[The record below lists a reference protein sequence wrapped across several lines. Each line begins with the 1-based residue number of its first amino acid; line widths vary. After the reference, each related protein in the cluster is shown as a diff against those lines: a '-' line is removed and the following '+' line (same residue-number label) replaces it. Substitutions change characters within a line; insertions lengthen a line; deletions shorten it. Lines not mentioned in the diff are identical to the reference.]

1 MVRGFGLDRIQVYA
15 RVVHQRTSERTKPI
29 DAKGNDRDGGW
40 KADINYSN
48 LFNARVPAP
57 ESSVMNSSTK
67 PVLLYP
73 RAILVAGVACF
84 LFFGTFTLS
93 SVLHPDTVS
102 GCIGRPVTTGETLLV
117 VATLGTF
124 AILGAF
130 LAASFFLERHELS
143 RDDLA
148 SRNVLGRWKS
158 IAWSDIKSV
167 KYCPYPKAWFRLEAR
182 SGSVIRVSFALRGL
196 PDFAQLVLERAPNAA
211 MDPTTLAVFRAVA
224 LGHAPPMR
232 LA

>member
-1 MVRGFGLDRIQVYA
+1 MVSSSRMSGM
-15 RVVHQRTSERTKPI
+15 
-29 DAKGNDRDGGW
+29 GG
-40 KADINYSN
+40 KKTLTTPPYFLSD
-48 LFNARVPAP
+48 ARVPAP
-57 ESSVMNSSTK
+57 ESSVMGSSTT

-73 RAILVAGVACF
+73 RTILVTGGACF
-84 LFFGTFTLS
+84 LLFGTFALS
-93 SVLHPDTVS
+93 SVLHPDTIS
-102 GCIGRPVTTGETLLV
+102 GCMGRRATAGETLLV
-117 VATLGTF
+117 VATLVTF

-143 RDDLA
+143 RDGLA

-158 IAWSDIKSV
+158 IEWRDLQSV

-182 SGSVIRVSFALRGL
+182 SGSVIRVSFALRSL

-211 MDPTTLAVFRAVA
+211 MDATTLAVFRAVA